1 MFSHCYPI
9 YIIFYPI
16 VIIWV
21 YLSHLK
27 IITALAK
34 IPITLKAMDQV
45 VGATA
50 VWLPIRE
57 PKGGL
62 KRLRVF
68 VGHSPRWDSYG
79 LFVNYGCCMFL
90 YGCLNGLFHVL
101 SELEGCLH
109 VHFSAINHDVLE
121 RFRPAETTN
130 ALLARPRSIWI
141 RGSHPFEPRSLS
153 ALSTPVDAP
162 SLTE

>member
-1 MFSHCYPI
+1 
-9 YIIFYPI
+9 
-16 VIIWV
+16 
-21 YLSHLK
+21 
-27 IITALAK
+27 
-34 IPITLKAMDQV
+34 MDQV

-50 VWLPIRE
+50 VWLP
-57 PKGGL
+57 KGLRALSEMGL
-62 KRLRVF
+62 LLGLFVF
-68 VGHSPRWDSYG
+68 YG
-79 LFVNYGCCMFL
+79 LFLYVLKYGCFD
-90 YGCLNGLFHVL
+90 GLFHVL

-121 RFRPAETTN
+121 RFRPAETLI